1 MTKRI
6 EGSLSA
12 RGMRVAVVS
21 TRWNEAVTER
31 LLKGGLDCLRTLGA
45 DDADVTVVTVPGAFE
60 LPVVLRELARSG
72 SYDALV
78 ALGAVIRGETP
89 HFDYVAGEAASGIA
103 RIALET
109 GVPCGFGLLT
119 VDSSEQ
125 AMERAGL
132 KSGNKGW
139 EAAQTAVETASLLK
153 RLREGGQ
160 D

>member
-12 RGMRVAVVS
+12 AGMQIGIVT
-21 TRWNEAVTER
+21 TRWNEVVTER
-31 LLKGGLDCLRTLGA
+31 LLKGALDCLRTLGA
-45 DDADVTVVTVPGAFE
+45 SADDLTIVTVPGAFE
-60 LPVVLRELARSG
+60 IPVVLRELAS
-72 SYDALV
+72 SKNYDGLI
-78 ALGAVIRGETP
+78 ALGAVIRGDTP

-103 RIALET
+103 RVALET

-125 AMERAGL
+125 ALERAGL

-139 EAAQTAVETASLLK
+139 EAAQTVVETASLLK
-153 RLREGGQ
+153 QLREG
-160 D
+160 